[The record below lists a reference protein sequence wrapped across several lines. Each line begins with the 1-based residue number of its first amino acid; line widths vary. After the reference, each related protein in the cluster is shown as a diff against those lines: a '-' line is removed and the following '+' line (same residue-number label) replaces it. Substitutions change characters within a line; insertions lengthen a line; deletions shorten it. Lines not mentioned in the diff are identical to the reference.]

1 MVEILW
7 NSDAPHSPAKD
18 HEMVELRVVE
28 LGGSARPSFLVREI
42 HAAWSAAA
50 QQIEWKGF
58 KDERFETSEE
68 AHRSY
73 LHHQKSILK
82 AGFRCRTILD

>member
-1 MVEILW
+1 
-7 NSDAPHSPAKD
+7 
-18 HEMVELRVVE
+18 MVELRVVE
-28 LGGSARPSFLVREI
+28 LGGGETPSFLVREI

-58 KDERFETSEE
+58 RDERFETLQE

-73 LHHQKSILK
+73 LNRQRSILK
-82 AGFRCRTILD
+82 AGFRYCTIFG

>member
-1 MVEILW
+1 
-7 NSDAPHSPAKD
+7 
-18 HEMVELRVVE
+18 MVELRVVE
-28 LGGSARPSFLVREI
+28 LGGAARPSFLVREI

-58 KDERFETSEE
+58 KDERFETSQE

-73 LHHQKSILK
+73 VNRQKSIVN
-82 AGFRCRTILD
+82 AGFRYCTILD

>member
-7 NSDAPHSPAKD
+7 NSEAPHSPTKD

-28 LGGSARPSFLVREI
+28 LGGGERPSFLVREI

-58 KDERFETSEE
+58 ADERFETPQE

-73 LHHQKSILK
+73 LNRQRSILK
-82 AGFRCRTILD
+82 SGFRYCTILD